1 MNGHPLVP
9 NAEDLIGFVTTG
21 SFSLSEGHGM
31 AIGSIAVEKVLDNVK
46 KCSKEGRYCI
56 VRNAGESVGWLAKWE
71 AA

>member
-1 MNGHPLVP
+1 MSGHPLVP

-31 AIGSIAVEKVLDNVK
+31 AIGSIAAEKVLDDVRK
-46 KCSKEGRYCI
+46 DSREGRYCV

-71 AA
+71 AV